1 MPSFYMDISN
11 SKDYDTFS
19 GYILKTIGRIP
30 LEKEKITI
38 EKYIITVEEMEGN
51 RIKKYSIKQQ

>member
-1 MPSFYMDISN
+1 MYIPN
-11 SKDYDTFS
+11 SKNYDTFS
-19 GYILKTIGRIP
+19 GYVLKTIGRIP

-38 EKYIITVEEMEGN
+38 EKYIITIEEMDGN